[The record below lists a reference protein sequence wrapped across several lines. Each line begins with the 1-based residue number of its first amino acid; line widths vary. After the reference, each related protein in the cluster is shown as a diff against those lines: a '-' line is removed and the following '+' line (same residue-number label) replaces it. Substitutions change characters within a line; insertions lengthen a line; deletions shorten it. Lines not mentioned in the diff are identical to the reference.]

1 MSAVPTLEKRAE
13 TGESCLIAVHG
24 VCRCQD
30 CDGQGSAGLL
40 PCGRCAGS
48 GVDPTSR
55 LASGVERGVK
65 TDYGDLWKWRSREW
79 LVGVR
84 GLTAIRRRL
93 STRSELST

>member
-1 MSAVPTLEKRAE
+1 
-13 TGESCLIAVHG
+13 
-24 VCRCQD
+24 
-30 CDGQGSAGLL
+30 
-40 PCGRCAGS
+40 
-48 GVDPTSR
+48 VDPTSR

-93 STRSELST
+93 ST